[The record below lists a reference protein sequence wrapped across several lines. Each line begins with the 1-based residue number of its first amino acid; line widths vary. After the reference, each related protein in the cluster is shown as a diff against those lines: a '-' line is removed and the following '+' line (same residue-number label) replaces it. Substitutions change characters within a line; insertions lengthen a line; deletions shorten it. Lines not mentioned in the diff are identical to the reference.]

1 MGAKEEA
8 LRQIG
13 LIKDHMID
21 KQHFYPYN
29 YNAMF
34 VWSAIAM
41 VLTLFMAPLYEA
53 QGIVAGTA
61 ATSVLIA
68 LGFVAEGVMTKQVNR
83 SYDIGEYTKR
93 QRFVMVHFGFI
104 TSFLIVL
111 SMTLA
116 SYRLYIP
123 IYLSWLFLISLGYMT
138 VGFVLNIRR
147 FERMAQINMTL
158 AMTMLVVGWMRGHL
172 VGIDSV
178 CFRIVQAVVIV
189 GLTVMPAWIAWK
201 QKKDMQRV

>member
-1 MGAKEEA
+1 
-8 LRQIG
+8 
-13 LIKDHMID
+13 
-21 KQHFYPYN
+21 
-29 YNAMF
+29 
-34 VWSAIAM
+34 M

>member
-1 MGAKEEA
+1 MNTKEEA
-8 LRQIG
+8 LKQIS

-34 VWSAIAM
+34 VWSTIAII
-41 VLTLFMAPLYEA
+41 LTLFMAPLYERE
-53 QGIVAGTA
+53 GIILGTL
-61 ATSVLIA
+61 TTFGLIV
-68 LGFVAEGVMTKQVNR
+68 LGFIAEIVMTKQVNR
-83 SYDIGEYTKR
+83 SYDIGEYTRR
-93 QRFVMVHFGFI
+93 QRFVMYHFAFI

-116 SYRLYIP
+116 SYRLFIP

-147 FERMAQINMTL
+147 FEWMAQINMVL
-158 AMTMLVVGWMRGHL
+158 AMFMLIIGWFREHL

-178 CFRIVQAVVIV
+178 CFRIVQVIV
-189 GLTVMPAWIAWK
+189 IMGLAVMPSWIAWK
-201 QKKDMQRV
+201 QKKDIQRV